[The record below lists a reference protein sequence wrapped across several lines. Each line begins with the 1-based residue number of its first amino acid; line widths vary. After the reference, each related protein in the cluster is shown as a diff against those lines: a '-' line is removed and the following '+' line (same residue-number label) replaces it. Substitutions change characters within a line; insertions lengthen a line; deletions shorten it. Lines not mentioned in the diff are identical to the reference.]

1 MVTNSPPT
9 PPTPPG
15 PSAVPSTPSP
25 RVEDP
30 RLTAILAG
38 TRRRLLDDLS
48 DVGAAFPLV
57 LAGEYAVR
65 FHGLARGPGRR
76 AERHLGSG
84 PDLACATDTQ
94 TPMADVLATVRTG
107 LEARGWRVRDAAAE
121 PLAARF
127 VGTDSLGGEE
137 CEVEIAKETLWR
149 PPVRVGTVRILA
161 VEDVVGTKVRDLADR
176 GLARDLVDVHAA
188 SDRWSRVELEEL
200 GRRHTRDSF
209 DLADLK
215 ARLEGLD
222 WFGDAEFGAC
232 GLDEE
237 GMEAVRRWAQFW
249 ADDIGERLA
258 EEAPYEEVPYEE
270 EPAEE

>member
-1 MVTNSPPT
+1 MTNSPPT
-9 PPTPPG
+9 PPTPAV
-15 PSAVPSTPSP
+15 PSVPSTPSD

-30 RLTAILAG
+30 RLGALLAG
-38 TRRRLLDDLS
+38 TRRRLLDDVS

-57 LAGEYAVR
+57 LAGGLAAR
-65 FHGLARGPGRR
+65 FHGLSRGSGRPGEPHPEPGPG
-76 AERHLGSG
+76 L
-84 PDLACATDTQ
+84 DFATDTQ

-107 LEARGWRVRDAAAE
+107 LEARGWRVRDAAAD

-127 VGTDSLGGEE
+127 TATDSLNDEE
-137 CEVEIAKETLWR
+137 CEVGIAKETLWR
-149 PPVRVGTVRILA
+149 PPARSGAVRVLA
-161 VEDVVGTKVRDLADR
+161 VEDVVGTKVRALADR

-200 GRRHTRDSF
+200 GRRHARDPF

-222 WFGDAEFGAC
+222 WRGDAEFSAC
-232 GLDEE
+232 GLDEA
-237 GMEAVRRWAQFW
+237 GTEAVRRWAQFW

-258 EEAPYEEVPYEE
+258 EEAPYEEEPSEE
-270 EPAEE
+270 DSSEE